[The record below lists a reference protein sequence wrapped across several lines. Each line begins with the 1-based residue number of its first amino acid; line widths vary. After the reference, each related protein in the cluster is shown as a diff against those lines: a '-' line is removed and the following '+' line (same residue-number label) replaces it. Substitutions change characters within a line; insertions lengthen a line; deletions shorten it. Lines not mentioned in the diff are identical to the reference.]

1 MSAPVTGAE
10 QRTRGI
16 VRALHE
22 RLDDAQR
29 AQVGAWARRLLEIR
43 AGRDLPP
50 LKAWRT
56 LDATSDAV
64 ASVLMDAGRGL
75 VDLAAADRN
84 WAARLGMAA
93 GGAAVAAVAA
103 GSALAVPLWV
113 VFGGGAPAA
122 RLLADEMAPAGG
134 AAPADEHR
142 TTAEDDGLVVDGEWE
157 WDAPRLAASNPRRPA
172 SPDEPLWRV
181 FGRAYR
187 DARTRHDGTTR

>member
-1 MSAPVTGAE
+1 VTGAE

-22 RLDDAQR
+22 RLDDTQR

-75 VDLAAADRN
+75 VDLAAADRD
-84 WAARLGMAA
+84 WATRLGMAA
-93 GGAAVAAVAA
+93 GGATVTVMAA

-122 RLLADEMAPAGG
+122 RLLAEEMAPVGTSPG
-134 AAPADEHR
+134 DDEHR
-142 TTAEDDGLVVDGEWE
+142 PAEDDGLTVDGEWE
-157 WDAPRLAASNPRRPA
+157 WDAPRLAAANPRRPA
-172 SPDEPLWRV
+172 SPGEPLWHV
-181 FGRAYR
+181 FRRAYR
-187 DARTRHDGTTR
+187 DARTRHDGTAR